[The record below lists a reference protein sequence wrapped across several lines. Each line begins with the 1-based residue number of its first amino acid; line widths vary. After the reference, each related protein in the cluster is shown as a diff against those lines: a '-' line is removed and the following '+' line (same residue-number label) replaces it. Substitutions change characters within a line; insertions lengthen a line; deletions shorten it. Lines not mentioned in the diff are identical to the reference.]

1 MTVGIYIRVST
12 EEQVKE
18 GFSISAQKE
27 KLKAYCTAQ
36 GWKDFKFYVD
46 EGKSAKDM
54 NRPLLQEMITH
65 IKKGLIDTVLVYKL
79 DRLTRS
85 VVDLHNLLS
94 VFDEHNCAF
103 KSATEVYDTSSAMG
117 RFFITIISS
126 VAQFERE
133 NTSERVSFGMAEKVR
148 QGEYIPLAPFG
159 YVKGADG
166 KLIVNKIEKEIFLQV
181 VEMVSTGYSLRQ
193 TCEYLTNIGLK
204 TRRSNDVWKVST
216 LIWMLKNPAV
226 YGAIKWNNEIYENT
240 HEPLI
245 DKATFSKVAK
255 ILSIR
260 SKSTTSRRGHV
271 HHIFKN
277 RLICP
282 ACGKRLSGLRTKYV
296 NKDKETFYNNN
307 YRCATCKEHRR
318 PSINISEQKIEKA
331 FIDYISNY
339 TLHKASISSKKLD
352 NNWRKQEIIQKEI
365 ISLQRKREKYQ
376 KAWAADLIK
385 DDEFSKLMIDTKME
399 IDAAED
405 RQKEFDVSLFLSPED
420 IAKRNNILRELKINW
435 TSLSPAEKI
444 DFISMF
450 IEGIEYV
457 KDDANKAVITKI
469 RFL

>member
-36 GWKDFKFYVD
+36 GWEDFKFYVD

-54 NRPLLQEMITH
+54 NRPLLQEVITH

-94 VFDEHNCAF
+94 IFDEYNCAF

-159 YVKGADG
+159 YVKGPDG
-166 KLIVNKIEKEIFLQV
+166 KLIVNEAEKEIFLHV
-181 VEMVSTGYSLRQ
+181 VNMVSTGYSLRQ

-245 DKATFSKVAK
+245 DKVTFDKLAN

-271 HHIFKN
+271 HHIFKG

-282 ACGKRLSGLRTKYV
+282 KCGKRLTGVRTKYV
-296 NKDKETFYNNN
+296 NKSNETVYNNN
-307 YRCATCKEHRR
+307 YRCGTCKEHRR
-318 PSINISEQKIEKA
+318 PAIQVSEKKIEKA

-339 TLHKASISSKKLD
+339 TLNKADVSSKKLD
-352 NNWRKQEIIQKEI
+352 NNLRKKEMIQREI

-405 RQKEFDVSLFLSPED
+405 RQKEFDVSLFVSSED

-435 TSLSPAEKI
+435 TSLSPTEKT

-457 KDDANKAVITKI
+457 KNDENKAVITKI

>member
-36 GWKDFKFYVD
+36 GWEDFKFYVD

-54 NRPLLQEMITH
+54 HRPLLQEMITH

-94 VFDEHNCAF
+94 IFDEYNCAF

-159 YVKGADG
+159 YVKGPDG
-166 KLIVNKIEKEIFLQV
+166 KLIINEAEKEIFLHV
-181 VEMVSTGYSLRQ
+181 VNMVSTGYSLRQ

-245 DKATFSKVAK
+245 DKTTFDKLAN

-271 HHIFKN
+271 HHVFKG

-282 ACGKRLSGLRTKYV
+282 QCGKRLSGLRTKYV
-296 NKDKETFYNNN
+296 NKNKETFYNNN

-318 PSINISEQKIEKA
+318 PAIQISEQKIEKA

-339 TLHKASISSKKLD
+339 T
-352 NNWRKQEIIQKEI
+352 
-365 ISLQRKREKYQ
+365 
-376 KAWAADLIK
+376 
-385 DDEFSKLMIDTKME
+385 
-399 IDAAED
+399 
-405 RQKEFDVSLFLSPED
+405 
-420 IAKRNNILRELKINW
+420 
-435 TSLSPAEKI
+435 
-444 DFISMF
+444 
-450 IEGIEYV
+450 
-457 KDDANKAVITKI
+457 
-469 RFL
+469 